1 MFFLWCLDY
10 NFLKMVVEP
19 VDLIIVMSRYWCIN
33 LNDGDIKRSCS
44 KADRN
49 RSAVHWSLSH
59 DSIHHVPMLEKSDP
73 IFITVLFSTEINLV
87 VSVMCR
93 IEVVVH
99 GVSSA
104 KFILAE
110 PIPLQAVS

>member
-1 MFFLWCLDY
+1 ML
-10 NFLKMVVEP
+10 VEP

-49 RSAVHWSLSH
+49 RSAVYWSSSH
-59 DSIHHVPMLEKSDP
+59 DSINHVSMHEKSDP
-73 IFITVLFSTEINLV
+73 IFPTVLFLTEINLV
-87 VSVMCR
+87 VSVTCR
-93 IEVVVH
+93 TEVVVH

-110 PIPLQAVS
+110 PYVVLYCIVVLRPR